1 MKVRKAVIPAA
12 GLGTRMLP
20 ATKTVPKEMLP
31 MVDKPVIQYIIEE
44 AVAAGIEDI
53 LIVTNRAKSAMDD
66 YFDYYPELETRL
78 LQSGKES
85 ELVEVRRAADL
96 ANIFYVRQKE
106 TKGLGHAIGRARRFV
121 GDEPFAVLLGDDIM
135 RAKKPVT
142 LQLVEAAEKY
152 GASALGVQEVA
163 TEAISRYSS
172 VKVSPLEERIF
183 DVSDMNEKP
192 TPEQRLS
199 NYAILGR
206 YVLTPEIFDILENVK
221 PGYGGEIQLTD
232 GLRELC
238 RRSRMV
244 AVDFEGRLDLEP
256 GDARALDWV
265 VASIHHLP
273 LEGLQNPDVEK
284 CTHLWS
290 QVAKDPRVHVIGH
303 SGDPQFAYDV
313 DKVIPLFGEHHKLV
327 EINNHSF
334 QVRPDNIPNCRKI
347 ALACKRYGVPIVV
360 DSDAHFETEV
370 GCFDKALAMLREID
384 FPQELILNASEQ
396 RLNDYLARYTST
408 FEARS

>member
-44 AVAAGIEDI
+44 AVASGIEDI

-78 LQSGKES
+78 LQSGKER

-106 TKGLGHAIGRARRFV
+106 TRGLGHAIYRAKRFV

-142 LQLVEAAEKY
+142 LQLIEGAEKY
-152 GASALGVQEVA
+152 GASAVGVQKVS

-172 VKVSPLEERIF
+172 VKVQPLEERIF

-192 TPEQRLS
+192 TPQQMFS

-206 YVLTPEIFDILENVK
+206 YVLTPDIFDILENVK

-238 RRSRMV
+238 KKNRMV
-244 AVDFEGRLDLEP
+244 AVDFEGRRYDTGNICGFLE
-256 GDARALDWV
+256 A
-265 VASIHHLP
+265 
-273 LEGLQNPDVEK
+273 
-284 CTHLWS
+284 T
-290 QVAKDPRVHVIGH
+290 
-303 SGDPQFAYDV
+303 
-313 DKVIPLFGEHHKLV
+313 
-327 EINNHSF
+327 
-334 QVRPDNIPNCRKI
+334 
-347 ALACKRYGVPIVV
+347 
-360 DSDAHFETEV
+360 
-370 GCFDKALAMLREID
+370 ID
-384 FPQELILNASEQ
+384 FALEHKATAAWLRQFLKEKAAQLEHKG
-396 RLNDYLARYTST
+396 
-408 FEARS
+408 

>member
-44 AVAAGIEDI
+44 AVASGIEDI

-78 LQSGKES
+78 NQAGKDK
-85 ELVEVRRAADL
+85 ELTEVRRAADL

-106 TKGLGHAIGRARRFV
+106 TRGLGHAIAQARRFV

-135 RAKKPVT
+135 RARKPVT

-152 GASALGVQEVA
+152 NSSAVGVQKVS

-172 VKVSPLEERIF
+172 VKVTPLEERIF
-183 DVSDMNEKP
+183 SVSDMNEKP
-192 TPEQRLS
+192 SPEQIFS

-206 YVLTPEIFDILENVK
+206 YVLTPDIFEILDHMQ

-232 GLRELC
+232 GLRELSQV
-238 RRSRMV
+238 SRMV
-244 AVDFEGRLDLEP
+244 AVDFEGRRYDTGNLNGFLEATI
-256 GDARALDWV
+256 DFALDHP
-265 VASIHHLP
+265 ASGPWLKNFIK
-273 LEGLQNPDVEK
+273 EK
-284 CTHLWS
+284 SSL
-290 QVAKDPRVHVIGH
+290 
-303 SGDPQFAYDV
+303 
-313 DKVIPLFGEHHKLV
+313 L
-327 EINNHSF
+327 
-334 QVRPDNIPNCRKI
+334 
-347 ALACKRYGVPIVV
+347 
-360 DSDAHFETEV
+360 
-370 GCFDKALAMLREID
+370 
-384 FPQELILNASEQ
+384 
-396 RLNDYLARYTST
+396 
-408 FEARS
+408 

>member
-1 MKVRKAVIPAA
+1 
-12 GLGTRMLP
+12 MLP

-44 AVAAGIEDI
+44 AVASGIEDI

-78 LQSGKES
+78 NQAGKDK
-85 ELVEVRRAADL
+85 ELAEVRGAADL

-152 GASALGVQEVA
+152 GASAVGVQRVA

-172 VKVSPLEERIF
+172 VKIAPLEERVF
-183 DVSDMNEKP
+183 SVSDMNEKP
-192 TPEQRLS
+192 SPEQMFS

-206 YVLTPEIFDILENVK
+206 YVLTPDIFDILERVK

-238 RRSRMV
+238 QNSRMV
-244 AVDFEGRLDLEP
+244 AVDFEGRRYDTGNLNGFLEATI
-256 GDARALDWV
+256 DFALDHPAAGPW
-265 VASIHHLP
+265 LRGF
-273 LEGLQNPDVEK
+273 LKEK
-284 CTHLWS
+284 AAQL
-290 QVAKDPRVHVIGH
+290 
-303 SGDPQFAYDV
+303 
-313 DKVIPLFGEHHKLV
+313 
-327 EINNHSF
+327 
-334 QVRPDNIPNCRKI
+334 
-347 ALACKRYGVPIVV
+347 
-360 DSDAHFETEV
+360 
-370 GCFDKALAMLREID
+370 
-384 FPQELILNASEQ
+384 
-396 RLNDYLARYTST
+396 
-408 FEARS
+408 

>member
-44 AVAAGIEDI
+44 AVASGIEDI

-66 YFDYYPELETRL
+66 YFDYSPELETRL
-78 LQSGKES
+78 NQAGKDK
-85 ELVEVRRAADL
+85 ELFEVRRAADL

-106 TKGLGHAIGRARRFV
+106 TRGLGHAISRARRFV

-135 RAKKPVT
+135 RAEKPVT

-152 GASALGVQEVA
+152 GASAVGVQKVS

-183 DVSDMNEKP
+183 SVSDMNEKP
-192 TPEQRLS
+192 SPEQIFS

-206 YVLTPEIFDILENVK
+206 YVLTPGIFEILEHMR

-232 GLRELC
+232 GLRELSQH
-238 RRSRMV
+238 SRMV
-244 AVDFEGRLDLEP
+244 AVDFEGRRYDTGNLNGFLEATI
-256 GDARALDWV
+256 DFALDHP
-265 VASIHHLP
+265 ASGPWLRKFI
-273 LEGLQNPDVEK
+273 QQK
-284 CTHLWS
+284 
-290 QVAKDPRVHVIGH
+290 AK
-303 SGDPQFAYDV
+303 
-313 DKVIPLFGEHHKLV
+313 
-327 EINNHSF
+327 
-334 QVRPDNIPNCRKI
+334 
-347 ALACKRYGVPIVV
+347 
-360 DSDAHFETEV
+360 
-370 GCFDKALAMLREID
+370 
-384 FPQELILNASEQ
+384 EL
-396 RLNDYLARYTST
+396 
-408 FEARS
+408 